1 MMYGLSVMV
10 RLILSDFLTVC
21 TTSVP
26 VVGSY
31 MPRLCFFPEF
41 HGYLIASAGIVLTPT
56 PLPSG
61 EGKSS
66 HNILIYAPMPEAGG
80 DVHQ

>member
-1 MMYGLSVMV
+1 MIPLHTESGCSA
-10 RLILSDFLTVC
+10 
-21 TTSVP
+21 
-26 VVGSY
+26 VGSALRSGRRGR
-31 MPRLCFFPEF
+31 PFESDHPDKGLELSFQPFV
-41 HGYLIASAGIVLTPT
+41 VLPLSPT

-66 HNILIYAPMPEAGG
+66 HDILIDTPMPEAGG